1 MQISVRRG
9 GFGPMEGGI
18 ALLGIVAG
26 ILGAIEPLFRPIA
39 AGMILV
45 GAVTDVVLVWR
56 RRRET
61 HPSISRH
68 ATPDA
73 AAYEK
78 IEPK

>member
-1 MQISVRRG
+1 VQISVKRG

-18 ALLGIVAG
+18 ALLGIAAG
-26 ILGAIEPLFRPIA
+26 VLGVIEPLFRPIA
-39 AGMILV
+39 AGTILV
-45 GAVTDVVLVWR
+45 GAVTAIVLVWR

-68 ATPDA
+68 ANPEA
-73 AAYEK
+73 AACER